1 MKKAYIVANWK
12 MHLTTG
18 EASMYL
24 HKLTKEIKSSRNIE
38 VILAPSLVSLQP
50 LSLQLDRRKFR
61 LAAQNFYYQE
71 SGAFTGEV
79 SISQLRGLVD
89 YAIIGHSERRYVFNE
104 SDRDIRKKVA
114 SSIRSGIT
122 PILCIGE
129 TASERTF
136 GETTTVL
143 KDQLIGGLI
152 DVSEEDIKKVII
164 AYEPVWAIS
173 TAKSAVRASA
183 EDVANALEIIRGEL
197 RIMYGKKV
205 AEEAIVLYG
214 GSVIPQSVDDYLTIP
229 TCDGLLVGS
238 ASLKLQDFVNI
249 VEIAKRVKNA

>member
-12 MHLTTG
+12 MHLNTG
-18 EASMYL
+18 QASMYL
-24 HKLTKEIKSSRNIE
+24 HKLTKEIKSSRNLEI
-38 VILAPSLVSLQP
+38 ILAPSLVSLQP
-50 LSLQLDRRKFR
+50 LSLQLDHRKFR
-61 LAAQNFYYQE
+61 LAAQNFYHQE

-89 YAIIGHSERRYVFNE
+89 YAIVGHSERRHVFNE

-114 SSIRSGIT
+114 SSLRNNIT

-136 GETTTVL
+136 GETTTVI

-152 DVSEEDIKKVII
+152 DVSEEDIKNVMI

-173 TAKSAVRASA
+173 TARGATRANP
-183 EDVANALEIIRGEL
+183 EDVAKALEIIRGEL
-197 RIMYGKKV
+197 SIMYGKKV
-205 AEEAIVLYG
+205 AEEVTLLYG
-214 GSVIPQSVDDYLTIP
+214 GSITPTSADDYLSISS
-229 TCDGLLVGS
+229 CDGLLVGA
-238 ASLKLQDFVNI
+238 ASLKLQDFINI
-249 VEIAKRVKNA
+249 VETAKRVKNA